1 VDHSAYRWRMRL
13 GEVERVYIES
23 DRYDGP
29 WAGVADVGGVAHYFR
44 ALPEGLD
51 LDERVFQVWAISS
64 DALALEQEHWAIF
77 VRWND
82 RFEAGDAT
90 VGKHPGF
97 GGVDRRYDEL
107 ERLLKPLRR
116 PPDDALLFRVETVW
130 LEPEVP
136 RYHLDGVDY
145 GVRWKPAESPVGG
158 SCDGGAAWG

>member
-1 VDHSAYRWRMRL
+1 MHL
-13 GEVERVYIES
+13 GEVEKVHVES

-29 WAGVADVGGVAHYFR
+29 WAGVANVGGVPHYFR
-44 ALPEGLD
+44 ALDGID

-64 DALALEQEHWAIF
+64 EALALEREHWAIF

-107 ERLLKPLRR
+107 ERLLEPLRQ
-116 PPDDALLFRVETVW
+116 PPADALLLMVETVW
-130 LEPEVP
+130 TEPEVP
-136 RYHLDGVDY
+136 RCHLDGVDY
-145 GVRWKPAESPVGG
+145 GVRWSLAGG
-158 SCDGGAAWG
+158 LAD